1 MILQHI
7 MRRWNDIID
16 RWLISESR
24 SLYLVPDNWWKNQV
38 HCQYT
43 KIKII
48 ISLFLKFLESYQW
61 SVFNFFYRRFEFEPQ
76 NSGGACVDYVNF
88 YDGTYTSGSLIN
100 TNRYCGSTTPTNITS
115 TGTTLTVEMIT
126 DNSAIYRGFDLLLS
140 AYSDGMDVMF
150 LIIEQAYWY
159 TVGWFGFMVF
169 NDTFNNISVILWG
182 SVLLMEETWG
192 PRENHWPAASHW
204 QTSSHNVVFLAL
216 SGSRTHN
223 IRVIGTDYIGSYE
236 SNYHAITATT
246 APIDIREKIC
256 WWFLSIIIIQVVYEF
271 FCSSLP
277 KNISTMDIVQTLSQI
292 THVSHYFVIWHC
304 FR

>member
-1 MILQHI
+1 MIKTEHNAYSGNILPRKRYHRPLFTHLAHYCEKRNPFSDCWPSLIVLHFNYHDSMILQHI

-16 RWLISESR
+16 RLLISESR
-24 SLYLVPDNWWKNQV
+24 SLYLVPENWWKNQV

-61 SVFNFFYRRFEFEPQ
+61 SIFNFFYRRFEFESQ

-140 AYSDGMDVMF
+140 AYSDGMDVIF
-150 LIIEQAYWY
+150 
-159 TVGWFGFMVF
+159 
-169 NDTFNNISVILWG
+169 
-182 SVLLMEETWG
+182 
-192 PRENHWPAASHW
+192 
-204 QTSSHNVVFLAL
+204 
-216 SGSRTHN
+216 
-223 IRVIGTDYIGSYE
+223 
-236 SNYHAITATT
+236 
-246 APIDIREKIC
+246 
-256 WWFLSIIIIQVVYEF
+256 
-271 FCSSLP
+271 
-277 KNISTMDIVQTLSQI
+277 
-292 THVSHYFVIWHC
+292 
-304 FR
+304 